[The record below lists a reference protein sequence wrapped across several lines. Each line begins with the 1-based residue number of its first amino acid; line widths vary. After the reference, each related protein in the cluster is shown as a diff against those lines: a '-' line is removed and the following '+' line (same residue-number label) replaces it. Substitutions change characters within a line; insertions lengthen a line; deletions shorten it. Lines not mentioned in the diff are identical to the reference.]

1 MAVSLLAAGSLGWA
15 WVPNRCRAP
24 REAVCNFV
32 CDCRGCP
39 DEAQCGYHGAP
50 PAPGTPFSCDFEQ
63 DFCGWRDIST
73 SGYSWLRERAGAAPG
88 GPGPRSD
95 HTLGT
100 DLGWYAAVGTHRGKE
115 AATAALRSPV
125 LHEAAPTCELRLWYH
140 AASGDVAE
148 LRLELTH
155 GAETLTLWQSSGPWR
170 PGWQELLVTTG
181 RIRGDFR
188 VRCGVVWGAGQRRR
202 SEL

>member
-1 MAVSLLAAGSLGWA
+1 MGGR
-15 WVPNRCRAP
+15 P
-24 REAVCNFV
+24 
-32 CDCRGCP
+32 
-39 DEAQCGYHGAP
+39 
-50 PAPGTPFSCDFEQ
+50 
-63 DFCGWRDIST
+63 
-73 SGYSWLRERAGAAPG
+73 RAGRGPGLATATRLGGAPG
-88 GPGPRSD
+88 GFSCSRTP
-95 HTLGT
+95 
-100 DLGWYAAVGTHRGKE
+100 
-115 AATAALRSPV
+115 TA
-125 LHEAAPTCELRLWYH
+125 
-140 AASGDVAE
+140 DVAE